1 MLFLHNSTTFHLF
14 TSNSL
19 TWTIKKCNRFGN
31 FLDFNGPNAVE
42 FRLCII
48 KGNHDGLSKGRT
60 TLNQIILQIIILI
73 AVLFILRLFRGLI
86 PKRKRP
92 KLHPIDCL
100 PLLSLGF
107 IWQLSHAWADPWF
120 AAIVFIWMI
129 ISIGL
134 TLWWGLSK
142 GELLWNKFLLFYWR
156 LTDILLFFA
165 YLITIIIV
173 LLK

>member
-1 MLFLHNSTTFHLF
+1 M
-14 TSNSL
+14 
-19 TWTIKKCNRFGN
+19 
-31 FLDFNGPNAVE
+31 
-42 FRLCII
+42 
-48 KGNHDGLSKGRT
+48 
-60 TLNQIILQIIILI
+60 NQIIVQIIILI
-73 AVLFILRLFRGLI
+73 AVLFILRLFRGFI

-100 PLLSLGF
+100 PLLSLFF
-107 IWQLSHAWADPWF
+107 IWQLSRTWASPWF
-120 AAIVFIWMI
+120 AFIIFIWMI

-156 LTDILLFFA
+156 LTDILLLIA
-165 YLITIIIV
+165 YLITVIIA